1 MIAFAKNSDIQKWFE
16 AKNMSRSNSTQNGNP
31 HAFEFKSVI
40 ETKECPICKWKGFDY
55 GDGAGFSSSVKG
67 IEGDWCLRCWIKKST
82 KGIPKLQ
89 NISK

>member
-1 MIAFAKNSDIQKWFE
+1 M
-16 AKNMSRSNSTQNGNP
+16 SNSTQNGNP